1 MVELTGLPG
10 EGPATLPGVRAFL
23 RLRDT
28 DTADDTTLG
37 DVMAA
42 VNALVRSWACSE
54 AARGQAEWPANLVL
68 GANMMAG
75 RLFRRRES
83 PAGVAAFG
91 DMGAVY
97 VMRNDPD
104 VAMLMGL
111 GSWSAPRVG

>member
-1 MVELTGLPG
+1 MAELTDLPG

-23 RLRDT
+23 RYKDT
-28 DTADDTTLG
+28 DTTDDPELG
-37 DVMAA
+37 DVVAA
-42 VNALVRSWACSE
+42 VNSLVRGWACSADAQGQE
-54 AARGQAEWPANLVL
+54 DFPAHVVRGAD
-68 GANMMAG
+68 MMAG

-104 VAMLMGL
+104 VAMLLGL
-111 GSWSAPRVG
+111 GPWSSPRIG

>member
-23 RLRDT
+23 RIPAT
-28 DTADDTTLG
+28 DTQDDTRLEL
-37 DVMAA
+37 VVAA
-42 VNALVRSWACSE
+42 VNSLVRCWPCSE
-54 AARGQAEWPANLVL
+54 ASVGAEEFTANVVEGANL
-68 GANMMAG
+68 MAG

-91 DMGAVY
+91 DQGPVY

-104 VAMLMGL
+104 VAQLLQL
-111 GSWSAPRVG
+111 GSWATPRVG